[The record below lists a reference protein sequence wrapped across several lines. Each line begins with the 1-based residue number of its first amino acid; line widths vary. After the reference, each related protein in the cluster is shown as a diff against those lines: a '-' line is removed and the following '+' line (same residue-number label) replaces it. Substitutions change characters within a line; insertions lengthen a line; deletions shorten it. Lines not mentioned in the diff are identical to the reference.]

1 MFVTPTT
8 VSQNRILTSVYV
20 FESKHTR
27 TIEKNEKYWKNI
39 NNRNHKNKNNLMAI
53 GYINFSNKDFF
64 KSISEKIGI
73 SQIKLILKLLSQFR
87 NSFSRGS

>member
-1 MFVTPTT
+1 
-8 VSQNRILTSVYV
+8 
-20 FESKHTR
+20 
-27 TIEKNEKYWKNI
+27 
-39 NNRNHKNKNNLMAI
+39 MAI